1 MAKQKRR
8 FKGGEIPT
16 SSMADIAFL
25 LLIFFLV
32 TTTIDMDKGLGMV
45 LPAEGEEIEINKKN
59 ILNCLINSTGNVLLG
74 GEAVDIRNLAKTVRQ
89 KIAQN
94 DKLVI
99 SVKAHSASRYEDYVR
114 VIDQLKQANATRI
127 SIAESDSVSYTHL
140 TLPTKA

>member
-1 MAKQKRR
+1 MTEKRR

-45 LPAEGEEIEINKKN
+45 LPAEGEEIEISKKN
-59 ILNCLINSTGNVLLG
+59 ILNCLINSSGNVLLG
-74 GEAVDIRNLAKTVRQ
+74 GEGIEVRNLSKTVRQ
-89 KIAQN
+89 KLAAN
-94 DKLVI
+94 EKLVI
-99 SVKAHSASRYEDYVR
+99 S

-127 SIAESDSVSYTHL
+127 SIAESN
-140 TLPTKA
+140 

>member
-45 LPAEGEEIEINKKN
+45 LPAEGEEMEINKKN

-74 GEAVDIRNLAKTVRQ
+74 GEAVDIKNLAKAVRQ

-99 SVKAHSASRYEDYVR
+99 SVKAHNASRYEDYVR
-114 VIDQLKQANATRI
+114 A
-127 SIAESDSVSYTHL
+127 VSYTHL